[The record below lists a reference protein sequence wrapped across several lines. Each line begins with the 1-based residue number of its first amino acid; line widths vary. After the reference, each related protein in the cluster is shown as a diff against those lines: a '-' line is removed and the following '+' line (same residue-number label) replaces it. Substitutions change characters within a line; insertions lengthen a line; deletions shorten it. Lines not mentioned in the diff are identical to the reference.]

1 MEEEFVEEKNIE
13 RWVARYWG
21 RSGSWQFDE
30 TAATPLDMAEQGD
43 VSLLTFLLHIT
54 QFHAPFITG
63 QYICILSF
71 YVHDMYGKMIGE
83 DAYNSLIIEFLRR
96 NLP

>member
-1 MEEEFVEEKNIE
+1 
-13 RWVARYWG
+13 
-21 RSGSWQFDE
+21 
-30 TAATPLDMAEQGD
+30 MAEQGD

-96 NLP
+96 NLPEVNSSHTIPIKTSWFMYWQSKKTQTHVS